1 MTSVLAGRGSRRG
14 ARVDVRAAWQRDLA
28 GYLLILPAFVFFAIF
43 KFGAM
48 MSLVPLSLTDWRL
61 GSVSRRVV
69 GLANYRD
76 LLASHEFWNALGN
89 TATYTVT
96 VGVLSIALGLALA
109 LAVRR
114 AGRLQSL
121 YQAVFFL
128 PVAATMSAMAVV
140 WRFIF
145 DANIGV
151 LNAAAAVAGIAPL
164 NWLQDG
170 RLAMLAVIVVGTW
183 SNMGYAMVLFL
194 AGLTVI
200 PRELHEAAALDG
212 ASPFRQFRWITW
224 PLLSPVTLFVV
235 VILTLRA
242 VQAFDAIKVLTD
254 GGPLGATQVLSHLL
268 YRVGF
273 QYFDT
278 GSAAAIALVFFVL
291 LASVT
296 LLQMRA
302 DRLVHYQ

>member
-1 MTSVLAGRGSRRG
+1 VF
-14 ARVDVRAAWQRDLA
+14 
-28 GYLLILPAFVFFAIF
+28 ILPAFIFFVVF
-43 KFGAM
+43 KFGAVAW
-48 MSLVPLSLTDWRL
+48 LIPLSTIDWRL
-61 GSVSRRVV
+61 GSITRTFV
-69 GLANYRD
+69 GLGNYRKMF
-76 LLASHEFWNALGN
+76 AAPEFWNALTN
-89 TATYTVT
+89 TAVYTLV
-96 VGVLSIALGLALA
+96 VGALSIAIGLMLALA
-109 LAVRR
+109 IRR
-114 AGRLQSL
+114 AGRLQGL

-145 DANIGV
+145 DTNIGV
-151 LNAAAAVAGIAPL
+151 LNAVARTVGLEPL
-164 NWLQDG
+164 TWLQDG
-170 RLAMLAVIVVGTW
+170 RLAMTAVILVGVW

-194 AGLTVI
+194 AGLTTI
-200 PRELHEAAALDG
+200 SRDLYEAAAIDG
-212 ASPFRQFRWITW
+212 ASPPRQFWSITW

-235 VILTLRA
+235 VIMTLRA

-278 GSAAAIALVFFVL
+278 GLASAISVVFFAL
-291 LASVT
+291 LAGVT

-302 DRLVHYQ
+302 ERMVHYQ